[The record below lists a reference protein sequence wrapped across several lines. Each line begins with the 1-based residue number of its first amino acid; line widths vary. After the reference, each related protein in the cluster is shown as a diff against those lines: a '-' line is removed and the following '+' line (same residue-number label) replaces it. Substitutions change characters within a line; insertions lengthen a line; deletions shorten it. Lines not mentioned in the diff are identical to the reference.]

1 MTITYPQIINGAQT
15 VNALY
20 DSYQDM
26 LKAKTRKL
34 HGNEKEATE
43 EIRKHFKRIKIIFRV
58 ITDNDKDGKKNTEF
72 ENKVIQYNNSQNSV
86 KVTDFYA
93 NEREQIDIQR
103 IMADYGYFYEIK
115 RGDRKYLE
123 SNPREKQNAIYGN
136 RQKDGQIITKIT
148 QFNKEKFD
156 EKTYG

>member
-1 MTITYPQIINGAQT
+1 M
-15 VNALY
+15 
-20 DSYQDM
+20 
-26 LKAKTRKL
+26 
-34 HGNEKEATE
+34 
-43 EIRKHFKRIKIIFRV
+43 
-58 ITDNDKDGKKNTEF
+58 
-72 ENKVIQYNNSQNSV
+72 